1 MKVKE
6 YIQWLLPSRKWRVL
20 AIIITG
26 VIVGGGALFLYML
39 RAHTYLADDPS
50 ACVNCHIMGPY
61 YATWFHSSHS
71 RNATCNDCHV
81 PHENPVK
88 KWVFKGMDGMRHV
101 AVFLTRGE
109 KDVLRANKESAEVIM
124 NNCIRCHTLLN
135 TEFVNTGRIDY
146 MMSQVGEGKACWI
159 VTGMCRMV
167 EAIRCHLLPMLWYLI
182 PNRPFR
188 TGCKR
193 CLRNNEIKSIYL
205 WKRN

>member
-109 KDVLRANKESAEVIM
+109 KDVLRANKERECGGDYEQLHSLPY
-124 NNCIRCHTLLN
+124 T
-135 TEFVNTGRIDY
+135 TEYGICKYGTNRLYDVSGR
-146 MMSQVGEGKACWI
+146 
-159 VTGMCRMV
+159 
-167 EAIRCHLLPMLWYLI
+167 
-182 PNRPFR
+182 
-188 TGCKR
+188 
-193 CLRNNEIKSIYL
+193 
-205 WKRN
+205 

>member
-26 VIVGGGALFLYML
+26 VIVGGGALFSLY
-39 RAHTYLADDPS
+39 APGTYLSGIDDPS

-101 AVFLTRGE
+101 AVFLTRA
-109 KDVLRANKESAEVIM
+109 R
-124 NNCIRCHTLLN
+124 
-135 TEFVNTGRIDY
+135 
-146 MMSQVGEGKACWI
+146 EG
-159 VTGMCRMV
+159 
-167 EAIRCHLLPMLWYLI
+167 
-182 PNRPFR
+182 
-188 TGCKR
+188 
-193 CLRNNEIKSIYL
+193 CLQGQ
-205 WKRN
+205 

>member
-71 RNATCNDCHV
+71 RNATCNDCQ
-81 PHENPVK
+81 
-88 KWVFKGMDGMRHV
+88 DR
-101 AVFLTRGE
+101 
-109 KDVLRANKESAEVIM
+109 
-124 NNCIRCHTLLN
+124 
-135 TEFVNTGRIDY
+135 
-146 MMSQVGEGKACWI
+146 
-159 VTGMCRMV
+159 
-167 EAIRCHLLPMLWYLI
+167 
-182 PNRPFR
+182 
-188 TGCKR
+188 
-193 CLRNNEIKSIYL
+193 KSVV
-205 WKRN
+205 